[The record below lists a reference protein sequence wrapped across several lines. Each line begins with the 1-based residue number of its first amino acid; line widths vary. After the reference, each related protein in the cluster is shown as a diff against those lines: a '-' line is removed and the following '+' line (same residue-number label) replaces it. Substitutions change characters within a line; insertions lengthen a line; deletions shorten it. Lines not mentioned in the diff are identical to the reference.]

1 MFELKCWQF
10 ILFGAVLELLYQNI
24 IVLIDLLH
32 DFAHQWLNGFD
43 VGINL
48 GNCIINILFIEITF
62 FPQRIYS
69 PLRETHVAILWNAE
83 LYRVALGYTK
93 SAVPPS

>member
-43 VGINL
+43 VGIELEFNQS
-48 GNCIINILFIEITF
+48 IHTF
-62 FPQRIYS
+62 
-69 PLRETHVAILWNAE
+69 L
-83 LYRVALGYTK
+83 ALI
-93 SAVPPS
+93 